1 MITVIDDFMPKE
13 YFKQLQDFL
22 LNSNFPWY
30 FTPRASKYDPGPS
43 LEHAVESPAF
53 THRVYCKYENSK
65 SGAFQA
71 FIPLIDKIDELLE
84 HKQELIRLRV
94 ALKTYQHGFTK
105 DNYNLP
111 HVDFPCPHTSA
122 VYYLNDSDGD
132 THFFDQYYQG
142 KNEPTNY
149 TITQR
154 VSPKSNRI
162 LIFDGLQ
169 YHTASNP
176 INSDRRL
183 IANINFIQKG
193 TDLEQERVKYL
204 NTL

>member
-1 MITVIDDFMPKE
+1 MITVIDDFMPIE
-13 YFKQLQDFL
+13 YFRQLQDFL
-22 LNSNFPWY
+22 LSSNFPW
-30 FTPRASKYDPGPS
+30 FFIPRASKYELGPH
-43 LEHAVESPAF
+43 LEHAIESPAF

-65 SGAFQA
+65 SFAFDA
-71 FIPLIDKIDELLE
+71 FTPLVNKIEECLE
-84 HKQELIRLRV
+84 YKQELIRLRT
-94 ALKTYQHGFTK
+94 ALKTYQHGFTEN
-105 DNYNLP
+105 NYNLP

-132 THFFDQYYQG
+132 THIFDQYYRE
-142 KNEPTNY
+142 KIEPTDY
-149 TITQR
+149 TIKQR
-154 VSPKSNRI
+154 VSPKPNRL

-176 INSDRRL
+176 IKSNSRL